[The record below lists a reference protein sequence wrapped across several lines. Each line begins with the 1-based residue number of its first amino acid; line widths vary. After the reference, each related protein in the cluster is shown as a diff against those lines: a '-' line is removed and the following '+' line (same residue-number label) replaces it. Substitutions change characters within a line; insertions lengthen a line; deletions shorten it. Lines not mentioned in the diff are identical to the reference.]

1 MPPST
6 PDEIASRRIN
16 NLIGLFAVSVF
27 FFFVSW
33 MLGRGSD
40 DKAAPLLLWFFG
52 LLGGLSLAGWMALSY
67 LRVSKITKLMK

>member
-6 PDEIASRRIN
+6 PDEIATRRIN

-40 DKAAPLLLWFFG
+40 DTAAPLLLWFFG

-67 LRVSKITKLMK
+67 LRVAKIDKLMK

>member
-1 MPPST
+1 MPPRT
-6 PDEIASRRIN
+6 PEGIASRRIN

-33 MLGRGSD
+33 MLGRGSP

-52 LLGGLSLAGWMALSY
+52 LLGGLSLAGWIALSAA
-67 LRVSKITKLMK
+67 RVGQIDKLTK

>member
-1 MPPST
+1 MPPRT
-6 PDEIASRRIN
+6 PEEIANRRIN

-33 MLGRGSD
+33 MLGRSSP

-52 LLGGLSLAGWMALSY
+52 LLGGLSLAGWIALSAA
-67 LRVSKITKLMK
+67 RVAKLDKLTK